1 MPCRVVVPSAKLILL
16 DTRDLMEKHH
26 TFLRRR
32 IVRIWML
39 WMCSGIYA
47 YMRVCKLCTSMDVCN
62 VVVCIFLVACSAL
75 VILPRII
82 GTHAFSF
89 PHNNVFMVTEARPGS
104 FICMRSRRG
113 YYFFGSRLRR

>member
-16 DTRDLMEKHH
+16 DTRDLMEKYH

-32 IVRIWML
+32 IVRIWM
-39 WMCSGIYA
+39 CSGIYA
-47 YMRVCKLCTSMDVCN
+47 YMCVCKLCMDVCK

-75 VILPRII
+75 VTLPRII
-82 GTHAFSF
+82 GTHAFFF